1 MLVSIS
7 WVLII
12 HEKQT
17 NSTIIKNNQKK
28 LLDLLIFDI
37 I

>member
-7 WVLII
+7 WVLTI

-17 NSTIIKNNQKK
+17 NSTNIKKK
-28 LLDLLIFDI
+28 ASGFTYI
-37 I
+37 

>member
-7 WVLII
+7 WVLTI

-17 NSTIIKNNQKK
+17 NSTIIKNNKK
-28 LLDLLIFDI
+28 SSGFTDI
-37 I
+37 

>member
-7 WVLII
+7 WVLTI

-17 NSTIIKNNQKK
+17 NSTIIKNNKK
-28 LLDLLIFDI
+28 KASGFTDI
-37 I
+37 

>member
-7 WVLII
+7 WVLTI

-17 NSTIIKNNQKK
+17 NSTIIKNNKK
-28 LLDLLIFDI
+28 SFWIY
-37 I
+37 